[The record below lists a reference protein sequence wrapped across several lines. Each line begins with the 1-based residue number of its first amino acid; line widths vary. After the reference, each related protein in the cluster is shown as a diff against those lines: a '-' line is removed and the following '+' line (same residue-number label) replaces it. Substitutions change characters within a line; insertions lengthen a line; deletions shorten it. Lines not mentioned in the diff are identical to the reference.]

1 MAAETRDKILD
12 AAARLFAASD
22 SGGASLRAI
31 ARAAGVNSALIHYH
45 FGSREGLFEAV
56 ILRALRPVQARRR
69 ALLETLRSKRSVSA
83 EELAGLFV
91 RPLIPG
97 PLNGA
102 DLFVRPLIPGPLNG
116 ADLDDRQYPEA
127 DVTDLRLLARAFA
140 DHRPLVQDL
149 TLKHFGS
156 LMYGFGDVAGAA
168 LSELSNDLKQRRM
181 RFCVQAALETLSGPE
196 MEFARAEGP
205 AACEALVEDLIAFLA
220 GGLDAPAQIS

>member
-56 ILRALRPVQARRR
+56 ILRALTPVQARRR

-83 EELAGLFV
+83 DELAGLFV

-97 PLNGA
+97 PLDGA
-102 DLFVRPLIPGPLNG
+102 DF
-116 ADLDDRQYPEA
+116 DDRQDPESHGDGICA
-127 DVTDLRLLARAFA
+127 SRGTRGMRSPRRRFDRVSCGGTRCPRSDFLNPTMRFRRTTLLARDLRIA
-140 DHRPLVQDL
+140 DSHD
-149 TLKHFGS
+149 
-156 LMYGFGDVAGAA
+156 D
-168 LSELSNDLKQRRM
+168 D
-181 RFCVQAALETLSGPE
+181 
-196 MEFARAEGP
+196 
-205 AACEALVEDLIAFLA
+205 
-220 GGLDAPAQIS
+220 

>member
-45 FGSREGLFEAV
+45 FGSRKGLFEAV
-56 ILRALRPVQARRR
+56 ILRALKPVQARRR

-97 PLNGA
+97 PLDGS
-102 DLFVRPLIPGPLNG
+102 DF
-116 ADLDDRQYPEA
+116 DDRQDPESDA
-127 DVTDLRLLARAFA
+127 TDLRLLARAFA

-156 LMYGFGDVAGAA
+156 LMYGFGDVVGAA
-168 LSELSNDLKQRRM
+168 LSELPDDLKQRRM

>member
-56 ILRALRPVQARRR
+56 ILRALTPVQARRK
-69 ALLETLRSKRSVSA
+69 ALLETLRSKRSVTA

-91 RPLIPG
+91 RPLISGSPG
-97 PLNGA
+97 DAEALPNE
-102 DLFVRPLIPGPLNG
+102 D
-116 ADLDDRQYPEA
+116 PEA
-127 DVTDLRLLARAFA
+127 AAINLRLLARAFS
-140 DHRPLVQDL
+140 DHRPLAQDL

-156 LMYGFGDVAGAA
+156 LMYGFGDVVGAA
-168 LSELSNDLKQRRM
+168 LSELPNELKQRRM

-196 MEFARAEGP
+196 MELARAQGP

-220 GGLDAPAQIS
+220 GGLDAPAQTP